1 MSPAPLLEATG
12 LHTYYGASHV
22 LRGVDLDVWP
32 GESVGLLGRN
42 GMGKTTT
49 IRSLLG
55 LTPPRRGEVR
65 LDGRPVTGAPPHAIA
80 RRGVALVPE
89 GRGIFPNLTVG
100 ENLMMAARPG
110 SDKAAAWTINRV
122 LALFPPLAERM
133 GAWGN
138 LLSGGEQQML
148 SVGRAL
154 MTNPRLL
161 ILDEATEGLAPRI
174 RGEIWSVIRAIKTA
188 DIATLIVDKDLP
200 TLLGVCDRC
209 VILAKG
215 QVVYAGPAADL
226 ASDPEVHIRF
236 LGI

>member
-1 MSPAPLLEATG
+1 MSSAPLLEAVG

-22 LRGVDLDVWP
+22 LRGVDLAIRP

-42 GMGKTTT
+42 GMGKTTAICT
-49 IRSLLG
+49 ILG
-55 LTPPRRGEVR
+55 LTPPRQGEVR

-89 GRGIFPNLTVG
+89 GRGIFPNLTVR

-110 SDKAAAWTINRV
+110 SEIGAKWTLDRV

-154 MTNPRLL
+154 MTSPRLL
-161 ILDEATEGLAPRI
+161 ILDEATEGLAPRV
-174 RGEIWSVIRAIKTA
+174 RGEIWSVIRAIKA
-188 DIATLIVDKDLP
+188 AGIATLIVDKDLR
-200 TLLGVCDRC
+200 TLLGVCDHC

-215 QVVYAGPAADL
+215 QVVHAGPAADL